1 MTHQIG
7 IYDHSNGEQIVRE
20 MTEEELTNWESGL
33 LVNEERKLLE
43 EKAKLDKLAV
53 IEELG
58 LTEAQA
64 IILGLLPKPTQIIS

>member
-7 IYDHSNGEQIVRE
+7 IYDHSNGEQTVRE
-20 MTEEELTNWESGL
+20 MTEEELINWESGL
-33 LVNEERKLLE
+33 LVNEERKSLE
-43 EKAKLDKLAV
+43 EKAKLDKLAI